1 MDLLWGTG
9 VGHLHDAAAQP
20 GGLDEQAGHRPRL
33 VLPQRL
39 PRGACLLGFLL
50 DVPAAVVGEAER
62 APAAGLL
69 GLDQALVGELLQGRV
84 DRAGAGP
91 PGAAAALLD
100 LGHDLVPVARAFA
113 QQRQDRG
120 AHVAAAGLRP
130 ACLAGRARPPAAPV
144 PAEVTGSTRSAGAAR
159 SARAGWPLPGA
170 FRASGA
176 PLPRPAAPA
185 RAMPAAHPADGA
197 LDLAQH
203 AGHRPE
209 HLEEARI
216 EVPGR

>member
-1 MDLLWGTG
+1 
-9 VGHLHDAAAQP
+9 
-20 GGLDEQAGHRPRL
+20 
-33 VLPQRL
+33 
-39 PRGACLLGFLL
+39 LLGVLL

-113 QQRQDRG
+113 QQRPDRG
-120 AHVAAAGLRP
+120 AHAAAAAGAALGPRRR
-130 ACLAGRARPPAAPV
+130 AGGPGPPAPPV
-144 PAEVTGSTRSAGAAR
+144 PAEVARPPRAAGSPRAPGSPW
-159 SARAGWPLPGA
+159 AGWPLPGA
-170 FRASGA
+170 LRPSEPA
-176 PLPRPAAPA
+176 LPRPAAPA
-185 RAMPAAHPADGA
+185 RTVPAAHPADGA

-203 AGHRPE
+203 AGHRTE
-209 HLEEARI
+209 YLEEAGV
-216 EVPGR
+216 EVPRPSNPHRHPPPPPPPPPPPTPLISPAQPAPPPPTTHAH